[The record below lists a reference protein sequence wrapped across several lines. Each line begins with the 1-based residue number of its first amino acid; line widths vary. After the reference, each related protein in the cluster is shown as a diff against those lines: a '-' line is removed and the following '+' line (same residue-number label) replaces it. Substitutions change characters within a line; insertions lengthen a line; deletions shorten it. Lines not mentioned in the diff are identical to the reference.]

1 MNNVVALRPSTNVD
15 DILIQPKN
23 IEAEVAII
31 GSALV
36 NNSVIDQCPWLEADD
51 FFEPVHGRIWEA
63 MTQAVAMGRR
73 ADPISIRRLFDT
85 DQSLAD
91 MDGGAYL
98 ARLAQAADSII
109 NAVEYAREVK
119 DTARLREV
127 FHIGEQ
133 LRQRAADPQMGN
145 SASAIVG
152 EFRAH
157 LDALCVDTTRPMAKH
172 VSHVIDH
179 LVKRID
185 SPPKIW
191 STGIPAVDKSIGGGV
206 PEGYV
211 IGIDARPKNFKA
223 QPVTEPVLRRDG
235 TWCAIGQLRMGDELA
250 SADGAPSRV
259 VGVYPQGRRVAYRV
273 GLSDGRSVLADAEHL
288 WSVRTAHAS
297 DGTAVDRIVTTAEL
311 TSLVG
316 KAKPVWLP
324 QQSGHFGG
332 APMPVDPYVLGALLG
347 NGSLTK
353 PRSVRISI
361 SDPEMVQLIASRLPA
376 GVEIRSHG
384 GLEYYIGVDAET
396 RAEQKGAAVNAV
408 LEGLAELG
416 VMGKPAQEK
425 FIPAIYFTASRAD
438 RLALLQGLVDTDA
451 QVMGGHAS
459 FISSSQQLA
468 VDVQRLAWSLGMM
481 AKAAKPAG
489 TRYSYKGEWLDGRTA
504 YRVSIRSDNP
514 QELGLMVSK
523 RADLIVRRKN
533 FIRLRVTSVEQEA
546 EHECVCIKVSHPSS
560 LYVTSDYVLTHNTGV
575 AHTLL
580 LAMARQRIP
589 SCYMALEMGSAR
601 LTQRMIG
608 QLGKFNSAMF
618 QYGGEQ
624 IRQRVTE
631 ARPMLDGLP
640 LWFIDAPGMKFSR
653 LKAEAAQQR
662 MVNGVRVFVLDYWQL
677 VCPDGK
683 TGNKADFLGEVA
695 DWCARDAHEHGTTWI
710 VLSQENRAGES
721 LGSDGLARACD
732 YLAQLHKHE
741 QLFHGPGLDGVETL
755 WWDVKFSRDGS
766 GKNIG
771 SPESPVLYISKHG
784 PHLAEIGQHV
794 P

>member
-1 MNNVVALRPSTNVD
+1 MPRDPRTFITVHDGMPEHH
-15 DILIQPKN
+15 K
-23 IEAEVAII
+23 IEAL
-31 GSALV
+31 SDKSFRALV
-36 NNSVIDQCPWLEADD
+36 DLWCWCSRNTSDGDVPESVWLK
-51 FFEPVHGRIWEA
+51 R
-63 MTQAVAMGRR
+63 T
-73 ADPISIRRLFDT
+73 
-85 DQSLAD
+85 
-91 MDGGAYL
+91 
-98 ARLAQAADSII
+98 
-109 NAVEYAREVK
+109 
-119 DTARLREV
+119 TARVR
-127 FHIGEQ
+127 
-133 LRQRAADPQMGN
+133 
-145 SASAIVG
+145 
-152 EFRAH
+152 
-157 LDALCVDTTRPMAKH
+157 
-172 VSHVIDH
+172 
-179 LVKRID
+179 
-185 SPPKIW
+185 
-191 STGIPAVDKSIGGGV
+191 
-206 PEGYV
+206 
-211 IGIDARPKNFKA
+211 
-223 QPVTEPVLRRDG
+223 
-235 TWCAIGQLRMGDELA
+235 DEL
-250 SADGAPSRV
+250 
-259 VGVYPQGRRVAYRV
+259 
-273 GLSDGRSVLADAEHL
+273 
-288 WSVRTAHAS
+288 
-297 DGTAVDRIVTTAEL
+297 
-311 TSLVG
+311 
-316 KAKPVWLP
+316 
-324 QQSGHFGG
+324 
-332 APMPVDPYVLGALLG
+332 
-347 NGSLTK
+347 
-353 PRSVRISI
+353 
-361 SDPEMVQLIASRLPA
+361 
-376 GVEIRSHG
+376 
-384 GLEYYIGVDAET
+384 
-396 RAEQKGAAVNAV
+396 

-771 SPESPVLYISKHG
+771 SADSPVLYISKHG

-794 P
+794 DAIGSLVAKFNDLHDSEKVAPEVLAHMQNSHRSMGKAMSAHLKASTSYGAKDEGEAGAEETQRAEGVPHKPAGSKLDLILSRMDALESKVAPVEVKPADEGYKPVVVPETPLVAVAKEESVTRAEGGEPVDNDPKEGTPEWEALTEFKRFEIVDRRNTQKHIAGKA